1 MLRADIKSKVQMS
14 YDSMIVYCHDPD
26 VKFMYLTRLHYLIT
40 LAIAS
45 ADPEGISFER
55 ICADLDRKIS
65 SRSTIQNVLE
75 AGLLSNFFK
84 KSTSKSDRRVQLYTL
99 TDHAEQQMTRV
110 FESREF
116 EERKPIVIINKHTL
130 HEVSRSG

>member
-1 MLRADIKSKVQMS
+1 MS
-14 YDSMIVYCHDPD
+14 YDSMIDYCHDPD

-55 ICADLDRKIS
+55 ICADLVGKIS

-75 AGLLSNFFK
+75 AGVLLNFFN
-84 KSTSKSDRRVQLYTL
+84 KSPFKYDRRVQLYTL
-99 TDHAEQQMTRV
+99 TDHAEQQITRV
-110 FESREF
+110 FEYREF

-130 HEVSRSG
+130 HEFSQSD